1 MSLGDFTKQLAQQ
14 AISSST
20 KDVLDAL
27 RPPDLS
33 KISESLGT
41 AKPAPPAAGDSTG
54 AVILGQ
60 IQAMQK
66 ALKEDEELVVLCG
79 ANSEM
84 LRVLEIF
91 VPSWSVCVLT
101 GIDTERV
108 VTRIVAPFET
118 LQLVCKVMKSA
129 KPARVR
135 VVTPRAK
142 PE

>member
-41 AKPAPPAAGDSTG
+41 TKPATPPSATDSAG
-54 AVILGQ
+54 AIVLAQ

-66 ALKEDEELVVLCG
+66 VLKDDEELMVLCN
-79 ANSEM
+79 ANIEI

-108 VTRIVAPFET
+108 VTRVIAPFET
-118 LQLVCKVMKSA
+118 LQLVCKVMKA
-129 KPARVR
+129 QKPTRVR
-135 VVTPRAK
+135 VITPRS
-142 PE
+142 